1 MALRRESPSR
11 LRLLFENDLSGK
23 PVAVSKDFLQAI
35 KSGPNNKVAVT
46 YFEWSASSDRKII
59 IPWRIIDG
67 RNRRMPLPTKS

>member
-1 MALRRESPSR
+1 
-11 LRLLFENDLSGK
+11 
-23 PVAVSKDFLQAI
+23 VAVSKDFLQAI